1 MVMEANPVQ
10 LKLNG
15 VMRVTDESI
24 LQVAR
29 YCRSILEIDLMGC
42 HSVGSASITA
52 LLMNLPQLREL
63 RLAGCIGLDNRAFT
77 DLHPDR
83 RFDALRI
90 LDLTACDGIGDEAIG
105 RIIPA
110 APRLRNLVLAK
121 CRHITDV
128 AVRAICSLTKNLHYI
143 HLGHCQNLTDQAV
156 IDLVQQCNRIRYI
169 DLACCSRLT
178 DVSVRHLARLPKLRR
193 IGLVKCQNLT
203 DASII
208 ALARGPYTSVVTKA
222 GMSSQFVSLERV
234 HLSYCTSL
242 TLKGITELLL
252 NCPRLTHLSL
262 TGVQAFLRDDLTR
275 FCREPPN
282 EFTHTQRDVFCVF
295 SGEGVVRLRD
305 YLARLAIEEQ
315 ERDLQQQGAVDE
327 PVVGPNSP
335 DADSMSDGTIDG
347 TDQPYDFVLGPGR
360 AGLPRVTQLRA
371 RPRPRSLQDLTG
383 VHVDM
388 PLLPGEQMTQF
399 GPWTPSGPLTP
410 DMRAQMAPPH
420 LNLINSSIF
429 GAQAGEASFTR
440 HRSPLATPRLT
451 PSGDAYSQ
459 SRRHT
464 VESSD
469 GFFGHTP
476 TSVPRQ
482 QQDYLET
489 DMFDYSHMQLPIF
502 HSSVH
507 GAPPPPATPGHRSVP
522 NRFSLPNPDQDMSSF
537 EVNHDAIL
545 STIPDGSRGPS
556 RPPSRSNSP
565 HMTRVMSRSRLS
577 NFLGNV
583 RALSSSP
590 LSNNSAE
597 ASGSRGGWAAVGAR
611 SASSVRREESARQE
625 MARALVSSDSQELLR
640 PELYHT
646 AVTSER
652 ARLGRD
658 ILPRARMPHLP
669 PELLDLPSTPMTP
682 GTPVHGA
689 SPPVQL
695 PERRAGPSLAPE
707 PRAGTDTS
715 SRTAP
720 VGMVVRDDRPAGGE
734 SRDVDMS

>member
-1 MVMEANPVQ
+1 
-10 LKLNG
+10 
-15 VMRVTDESI
+15 MRVTDESV

-90 LDLTACDGIGDEAIG
+90 LDLTACDGIGDEAIA

-203 DASII
+203 DESII
-208 ALARGPYTSVVTKA
+208 ALARGPYNSVMTKA
-222 GMSSQFVSLERV
+222 GISSQFVSLERV

-275 FCREPPN
+275 FCREPPT

-347 TDQPYDFVLGPGR
+347 TDQPYDFVFGPGR

-371 RPRPRSLQDLTG
+371 RARPRSLQDLSG

-399 GPWTPSGPLTP
+399 GPWTPNGPLTP
-410 DMRAQMAPPH
+410 EMRAQMAPPH

-429 GAQAGEASFTR
+429 GSHGGEPSYAR
-440 HRSPLATPRLT
+440 YRSPLATPGLL
-451 PSGDAYSQ
+451 PSSEAYSQ

-464 VESSD
+464 VESTD
-469 GFFGHTP
+469 GFFGNTP
-476 TSVPRQ
+476 THPPRQ
-482 QQDYLET
+482 QQEHLET
-489 DMFDYSHMQLPIF
+489 EIFDYSHMQLPVF
-502 HSSVH
+502 QSSIH
-507 GAPPPPATPGHRSVP
+507 GASPPPPPVHRSVP
-522 NRFSLPNPDQDMSSF
+522 NRFAVLNPNQDFSSF
-537 EVNHDAIL
+537 EVNHEAIL
-545 STIPDGSRGPS
+545 STIPDGSRGSS

-590 LSNNSAE
+590 FSSTGAE
-597 ASGSRGGWAAVGAR
+597 ATGSRSGWVAAGTRRAGSR
-611 SASSVRREESARQE
+611 QREESARHE
-625 MARALVSSDSQELLR
+625 LARVLITRDSQELLR

-652 ARLGRD
+652 PRLGREV
-658 ILPRARMPHLP
+658 LPQVRMPVLP
-669 PELLDLPSTPMTP
+669 PGLLDLPSTPLTP
-682 GTPVHGA
+682 GTPVNNA

-695 PERRAGPSLAPE
+695 PERRAGRSLPPE
-707 PRAGTDTS
+707 PGTDAG
-715 SRTAP
+715 RT
-720 VGMVVRDDRPAGGE
+720 GMGASIRDDRPGSSG
-734 SRDVDMS
+734 SRDVDMT